1 MPTPR
6 FSVVIPTHQ
15 AAAFIGRT
23 IACVLGQTFQDFEI
37 VIVDN
42 GSTDG
47 TDAIVAAI
55 GDPRITYRW
64 QEDSGR
70 PANTRNVAIS
80 LATGEYV
87 AFLDADDLWR
97 PAKLERVAS
106 TLDADPSLDLVAH
119 SVDMVTPDGA
129 VVGRRAFALEPGD
142 PYAQLLYRG
151 NFLSTSAV
159 TARRTRLLDEDC
171 FDERDDYITSE
182 DYDLWLRIARDGGRF
197 AVLTEILG
205 DYTVHP
211 GGASANL
218 ARHYD
223 NQFHVLDA
231 HYGALA
237 AAGKLDVRAA
247 LHRRTRARLAM
258 VRDLALGGRSAT
270 ALRYLARIP
279 GERSAAA
286 RSWRSMG

>member
-1 MPTPR
+1 MPAPR

-23 IACVLGQTFQDFEI
+23 IQCVLDQTIADYEI

-47 TDAIVAAI
+47 TDAIVAAF

-80 LATGEYV
+80 LAKGEYV
-87 AFLDADDLWR
+87 AFLDADDLWV
-97 PAKLERVAS
+97 PTKLERVEA
-106 TLDADPSLDLVAH
+106 TLDSGPGIDLVAH
-119 SVDMVTPDGA
+119 GVRVVTPGGR
-129 VVGRRAFALEPGD
+129 VVGERVYELAEGD

-151 NFLSTSAV
+151 NFLTTSAV
-159 TARRTRLLDEDC
+159 TVRRSILIAEDC
-171 FDERDDYITSE
+171 FDERDDYVTCE
-182 DYDLWLRIARDGGRF
+182 DYDLWLRIARDGGRL

-205 DYTVHP
+205 DYMAHS
-211 GGASANL
+211 GGASADL
-218 ARHYD
+218 GRHYD

-237 AAGKLDVRAA
+237 ATGDLDVRAA
-247 LHRRTRARLAM
+247 LYRRTRARLAL
-258 VRDLALGGRSAT
+258 VRGLAMRGRHVT

-286 RSWRSMG
+286 RSWEQMR